1 MPRIN
6 VKKKIEKLNSFVKVS
21 DKMVYFKMYH
31 SLVLMESYNYMDI
44 EDDIKEIVK
53 KNFNAN
59 CDIHYLGS
67 RVIGLGYKS
76 ESDLDLF
83 IDIGKRYFKNRNYN
97 RDVEIVEQL
106 KRVFD
111 NTPKEWTFKKL
122 NYSVPSIKAIHIK
135 TGIVCDISVTNGLAV
150 HNSKLIG
157 HLFKL
162 QPECVAL
169 FHYLKKW
176 LKVFDV
182 TFKGFSLTL
191 MLIFYMQHIRQLPS
205 IWEVQQGVYPEIF
218 IDKYAVHFDP
228 NRSRDY
234 YGITEI
240 TNFKEHIKG
249 FFDFYNHFNYR
260 DYIICAFSGR
270 SIRKDC
276 YIDRIDSKT
285 PVTIAAPLLRRT
297 NCAKYIT
304 NLQLAVFKEACDFS
318 VKYLKE
324 YKLPPPSKD
333 YEFYN

>member
-1 MPRIN
+1 MPPIN
-6 VKKKIEKLNSFVKVS
+6 AKKKIDKLNQFVKVS
-21 DKMVYFKMYH
+21 DRVVYYKMFH
-31 SLVLMESYNYMDI
+31 SLVLKASYNYIDI
-44 EDDIKEIVK
+44 EDDIKNLIK
-53 KNFNAN
+53 IHFNAN

-83 IDIGKRYFKNRNYN
+83 IDIGKRYYKNRNYN
-97 RDVEIVEQL
+97 KDVNIVEHL
-106 KRVFD
+106 KTIFD
-111 NTPKEWTFKKL
+111 DMPKEWTFKKL

-135 TGIVCDISVTNGLAV
+135 SGIKCDISVTNGLAV
-150 HNSKLIG
+150 HNSQLLG
-157 HLFKL
+157 HLFDL

-176 LKVFDV
+176 LKCFDV
-182 TFKGFSLTL
+182 RFKGFSLTL
-191 MLIFYMQHIRQLPS
+191 MLIFYMQNNRLLPS

-218 IDKYAVHFDP
+218 IDKYAVHFDSSR
-228 NRSRDY
+228 NRDY

-240 TNFKEHIKG
+240 TNFKEHLKG
-249 FFDFYNHFNYR
+249 FFDFYSHYNYR
-260 DYIICAFSGR
+260 DYIICTFSGR

-276 YIDRIDSKT
+276 YVERIESNT

-304 NLQLAVFKEACDFS
+304 NLHLVEFIEACDFS

-324 YKLPPPSKD
+324 YKLPQPAND
-333 YEFYN
+333 FEFFN